1 MGSQGVGGS
10 GREWKGVGG
19 SGREWEGVGGSGR
32 EWEGVGGSRRKWEG
46 GEGRKGMGGSPPA
59 AVLLVGSVKW
69 GGRGV
74 KGWVGEGSGG
84 EKRGGEW
91 KRGERRAGEG
101 REGEGKWEDHRQQ
114 PVPHSQPAVLLVVSV
129 KWGGRG
135 GEGRGVGG
143 SPPAACPPQLA
154 GRPAGWECEVGREG
168 RGGEG
173 SGRLTASSL
182 SPTASRTSCW
192 LGV

>member
-1 MGSQGVGGS
+1 MGGS
-10 GREWKGVGG
+10 LPAACPPQPAGRLASWECEVRREGRGG
-19 SGREWEGVGGSGR
+19 GWR
-32 EWEGVGGSRRKWEG
+32 G
-46 GEGRKGMGGSPPA
+46 GEGEWKAHRQQPVPPQPAGRPAGWECEVGREGRGGEGEWEAHRQQPVPHSQP

-69 GGRGV
+69 GGRG
-74 KGWVGEGSGG
+74 GEGQ
-84 EKRGGEW
+84 
-91 KRGERRAGEG
+91 
-101 REGEGKWEDHRQQ
+101 WEAHRQQ

-129 KWGGRG
+129 KWGARG
-135 GEGRGVGG
+135 EEGRGMGG
-143 SPPAACPPQLA
+143 SPPAACSPQPA

-182 SPTASRTSCW
+182 SPTASRPSCW

>member
-1 MGSQGVGGS
+1 
-10 GREWKGVGG
+10 
-19 SGREWEGVGGSGR
+19 
-32 EWEGVGGSRRKWEG
+32 
-46 GEGRKGMGGSPPA
+46 MGGSPPAACSPQPA

-69 GGRGV
+69 GGRGEE
-74 KGWVGEGSGG
+74 GRGSGRLTASSLFPTASSRPAG
-84 EKRGGEW
+84 WECEVGREGRGGE
-91 KRGERRAGEG
+91 GE
-101 REGEGKWEDHRQQ
+101 WEAHRQQ
-114 PVPHSQPAVLLVVSV
+114 PVPHSQPAFLLVGSV
-129 KWGGRG
+129 KWGARG

-143 SPPAACPPQLA
+143 SPPAACSPQPA

-182 SPTASRTSCW
+182 FPTASRPSCW